1 MNITNI
7 IDVLIFLTIVLM
19 GVIGWK
25 KGVLKQTVSTVGFVL
40 IVIVSFYLKNP
51 IAEFL
56 SLHFPFFKFGGVYGG
71 IVSFNILLYQL
82 IAFLIVILILETI
95 LQIVV
100 KVTGII
106 EKILKFTIILG
117 IPSKILGMIVGIIEG
132 FIIVFIALFFFKQPL
147 FNIKQFDDSK
157 LTNKILNSTP
167 ILSNISQ
174 DFVDTF
180 NDIYDLSE
188 KYTNE
193 SMTSEELDL
202 ASIDTMLK
210 HKIIT
215 TKYVQKLVD
224 NGKIKLL
231 GIDNIINKY
240 E

>member
-7 IDVLIFLTIVLM
+7 IDVLIFLTIALM

-40 IVIVSFYLKNP
+40 IVIIAFYLKNP

-56 SLHFPFFKFGGVYGG
+56 SLYFPFFKFGGVYGG

-95 LQIVV
+95 LQIIV

-147 FNIKQFDDSK
+147 FNIKQFNDSK
-157 LTNKILNSTP
+157 LTDKILNSTP

-193 SMTSEELDL
+193 SMTSDEFDL

-210 HKIIT
+210 HKVIT

-224 NGKIKLL
+224 KGKIKLL
-231 GIDNIINKY
+231 GIENIINKY

>member
-7 IDVLIFLTIVLM
+7 IDVLIFLTIALM

-40 IVIVSFYLKNP
+40 IVIIAFYLKNP

-56 SLHFPFFKFGGVYGG
+56 SLYFPFFKFGGVYGG

-95 LQIVV
+95 LQIIV
-100 KVTGII
+100 KITGII

-147 FNIKQFDDSK
+147 FNIKQFNDSK
-157 LTNKILNSTP
+157 LTDKILNSTP

-193 SMTSEELDL
+193 SMTSDEFDL

-210 HKIIT
+210 HKVIT

-224 NGKIKLL
+224 KGKIKLL

>member
-1 MNITNI
+1 
-7 IDVLIFLTIVLM
+7 
-19 GVIGWK
+19 
-25 KGVLKQTVSTVGFVL
+25 
-40 IVIVSFYLKNP
+40 
-51 IAEFL
+51 
-56 SLHFPFFKFGGVYGG
+56 
-71 IVSFNILLYQL
+71 
-82 IAFLIVILILETI
+82 
-95 LQIVV
+95 
-100 KVTGII
+100 
-106 EKILKFTIILG
+106 
-117 IPSKILGMIVGIIEG
+117 MIVGIIEG

-147 FNIKQFDDSK
+147 FNIKQFNDSK
-157 LTNKILNSTP
+157 LTDKILNSTP

-193 SMTSEELDL
+193 SMTSDEFDL

-210 HKIIT
+210 HKVIT

-224 NGKIKLL
+224 KGKIKLL

>member
-7 IDVLIFLTIVLM
+7 IDVLIFLTIALM

-40 IVIVSFYLKNP
+40 IVIIAFYLKNP

-56 SLHFPFFKFGGVYGG
+56 SLYFPFFKFGGVYGG

-95 LQIVV
+95 LQIIV

-147 FNIKQFDDSK
+147 FNIKQFNDSK
-157 LTNKILNSTP
+157 LTDKILNSTP

-193 SMTSEELDL
+193 SMTSDEFDL

-210 HKIIT
+210 HKVIT

-224 NGKIKLL
+224 KGKIKLL

>member
-7 IDVLIFLTIVLM
+7 IDVLIFLTIALM

-40 IVIVSFYLKNP
+40 IVIIAFYLKNP

-56 SLHFPFFKFGGVYGG
+56 SLYFPFFKFGGVYGG

-95 LQIVV
+95 LQIIV
-100 KVTGII
+100 KITGII

-147 FNIKQFDDSK
+147 FNIKQFNDSK
-157 LTNKILNSTP
+157 LTDKILNSTP

-193 SMTSEELDL
+193 SMTSDEFDL
-202 ASIDTMLK
+202 ASIDIMLK
-210 HKIIT
+210 HKVIT

-224 NGKIKLL
+224 KGKIKLL

>member
-1 MNITNI
+1 MSITNI
-7 IDVLIFLTIVLM
+7 IDVLIFLTIALM

-40 IVIVSFYLKNP
+40 IVIIAFYLKNP

-56 SLHFPFFKFGGVYGG
+56 SLYFPFFKFGGVYGG

-95 LQIVV
+95 LQIIV
-100 KVTGII
+100 KITGMI

-147 FNIKQFDDSK
+147 FNIKQFNDSK
-157 LTNKILNSTP
+157 LTDKILNSTP

-193 SMTSEELDL
+193 SMTSDEFDL

-210 HKIIT
+210 HKVIT

-224 NGKIKLL
+224 KGKIKLL

>member
-7 IDVLIFLTIVLM
+7 IDVLIFLTIALM

-40 IVIVSFYLKNP
+40 IVIIAFYLKNP

-56 SLHFPFFKFGGVYGG
+56 SLYFPFFKFGGIYGG

-95 LQIVV
+95 LQIIV
-100 KVTGII
+100 KITGII

-147 FNIKQFDDSK
+147 FNIKQFNDSK
-157 LTNKILNSTP
+157 LTDKILNSTP

-193 SMTSEELDL
+193 SMTSDEFDL

-210 HKIIT
+210 HKVIT
-215 TKYVQKLVD
+215 TKYVQKLV
-224 NGKIKLL
+224 NKGKIKLL

>member
-1 MNITNI
+1 MNIMNI
-7 IDVLIFLTIVLM
+7 IDVLIFLTIALM

-40 IVIVSFYLKNP
+40 IVIIAFYLKNP

-56 SLHFPFFKFGGVYGG
+56 SLYFPFFKFGGVYGG

-95 LQIVV
+95 LQIIV

-147 FNIKQFDDSK
+147 FNIKQFNDSK
-157 LTNKILNSTP
+157 LTDKILNSTP

-193 SMTSEELDL
+193 SMTSDEFDL

-210 HKIIT
+210 HKVIT

-224 NGKIKLL
+224 KGKIKLL